1 MGNKTKKK
9 AREKKRPLSSP
20 ETERNQ
26 PEKRH
31 QHDIRPSQKQTV
43 SPVMNDNDLTFRN
56 MSITS
61 PVTYPVSPVN
71 MLQTPTA
78 IPVQVPVQQMQQMNG
93 AYSTPIQQNQTC
105 YQPSFTQ
112 LYTPQQQQQ
121 QQNQLAAAASSP
133 ASQTNMLL
141 NRIESRLDNIDSKLK
156 ILDSLESKICNINDK
171 VKKIDG
177 RVSSLENKIMECNKT
192 ISELQESRNF
202 DSKVCEEIKKVQNN
216 VKDQLS
222 AILKENE
229 TITTHMKKLDSEKER
244 LNETILDLQ
253 SRSMRDNLLFYGFAE
268 CRDRDERS
276 TENCEEKVRSFC
288 EKELKIDMGQVKV
301 DRAHRIGRYNA
312 DKTRAIVVKF
322 NFYQDKLKI
331 KQASFSTLKG
341 TSFGVSEQYP
351 REIQERRKQLYPVMK
366 SAKDAGHRA
375 VLSYDKLYINGQLYM
390 QNSVNPFQSMT
401 ASKD

>member
-1 MGNKTKKK
+1 
-9 AREKKRPLSSP
+9 
-20 ETERNQ
+20 
-26 PEKRH
+26 
-31 QHDIRPSQKQTV
+31 
-43 SPVMNDNDLTFRN
+43 
-56 MSITS
+56 
-61 PVTYPVSPVN
+61 
-71 MLQTPTA
+71 
-78 IPVQVPVQQMQQMNG
+78 
-93 AYSTPIQQNQTC
+93 
-105 YQPSFTQ
+105 
-112 LYTPQQQQQ
+112 
-121 QQNQLAAAASSP
+121 
-133 ASQTNMLL
+133 MLL

-202 DSKVCEEIKKVQNN
+202 DSKVCDEIKKVQNN

-229 TITTHMKKLDSEKER
+229 IITTNMKKMDNDKGR

-253 SRSMRDNLLFYGFAE
+253 SRSMRDNLLFYGFTE

-312 DKTRAIVVKF
+312 DKTRPIVVKF
-322 NFYQDKLKI
+322 KI
-331 KQASFSTLKG
+331 
-341 TSFGVSEQYP
+341 
-351 REIQERRKQLYPVMK
+351 
-366 SAKDAGHRA
+366 
-375 VLSYDKLYINGQLYM
+375 N
-390 QNSVNPFQSMT
+390 
-401 ASKD
+401 